1 MNSPCLT
8 FGMKPANFIERLRD
22 KTQIIEDFSADSPV
36 DYVYVLTGVRG
47 RGKSVF
53 MSPFANELRAKTIG
67 SSPTSAPIT
76 TSWKRRRQLMIDILV
91 HDRNRKAM
99 LEISWRPFLD
109 AEDTAKNLNS
119 IPPDNPTT
127 P

>member
-53 MSPFANELRAKTIG
+53 MSPLANELRAKNDWIVANIG
-67 SSPTSAPIT
+67 P
-76 TSWKRRRQLMIDILV
+76 DNHILEATAAT
-91 HDRNRKAM
+91 HDRHPCPK
-99 LEISWRPFLD
+99 P
-109 AEDTAKNLNS
+109 K
-119 IPPDNPTT
+119 
-127 P
+127 